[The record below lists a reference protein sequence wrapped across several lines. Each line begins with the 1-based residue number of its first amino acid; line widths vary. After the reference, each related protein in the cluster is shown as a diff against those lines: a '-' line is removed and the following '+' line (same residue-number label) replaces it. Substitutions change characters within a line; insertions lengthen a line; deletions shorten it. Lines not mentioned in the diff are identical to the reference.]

1 MARPRAVRAAPA
13 NRAGVPCESWL
24 PWPHRADLG
33 LKDSRAQRCLGP
45 TNPNIA
51 AAKCGCVKSTHAENG
66 ERGDQNEQLRT
77 LKQTHTLVPGC
88 PVRTYCQ
95 SYLFLSGSPDRQN
108 YFYSYKSQVPPP
120 PERQKSL
127 NTPRSSSFPQPRH
140 YGPSDIL
147 IQRMRL
153 WFSARNHLY
162 GKIISGYKWGPGG
175 RHLGIL
181 PSSNNTTKH

>member
-1 MARPRAVRAAPA
+1 MWMCKEHTRGKRRAWRSERAAKNTEA
-13 NRAGVPCESWL
+13 N
-24 PWPHRADLG
+24 
-33 LKDSRAQRCLGP
+33 
-45 TNPNIA
+45 
-51 AAKCGCVKSTHAENG
+51 THS
-66 ERGDQNEQLRT
+66 
-77 LKQTHTLVPGC
+77 HSGC
-88 PVRTYCQ
+88 PVRTYCH